1 MRFKYL
7 FMLVAGIVI
16 APVHAESSWQEYSYP
31 ESGLAFQLPVVPK
44 VSNDKLVL
52 QSGIS
57 VPTTVYS
64 ARQDNV
70 AYSVVVANFA
80 GTSVEPKTVINE
92 TEKTISATGTVA
104 FSVDARVDGEIG
116 RQLSINA
123 ADGSRAKVAIFFTGD
138 RLYELIG
145 RTLPPDAAAGSG
157 EAIRF
162 QESLRFISQSGA
174 ELRKGRPGV
183 RGGPPGNAGPRRR

>member
-1 MRFKYL
+1 MRLKCL
-7 FMLVAGIVI
+7 FMLLMGIVFS
-16 APVHAESSWQEYSYP
+16 PVHAESDWQEYSYP
-31 ESGLAFQLPVVPK
+31 ESGVAFQLPVAPGI
-44 VSNDKLVL
+44 SNDKLVL

-70 AYSVVVANFA
+70 VYSVIVANFA
-80 GTSVEPKTVINE
+80 GTSVEPKSVINE
-92 TEKTISATGTVA
+92 TEKTISSTGTVA

-116 RQLSINA
+116 RELSVNGT
-123 ADGSRAKVAIFFTGD
+123 DGSRSKVAIFFTEN

-145 RTLPPDAAAGSG
+145 RTLPPDSAAGSG

-162 QESLRFISQSGA
+162 QESLRFISQGG
-174 ELRKGRPGV
+174 EERRKGRPGV
-183 RGGPPGNAGPRRR
+183 RGGPPANTGPRRR